1 MVFTISPNKPFIKQ
15 TGLGH
20 VLNLGVIIFSSVF
33 IKKTETDSNR
43 PVSVQFFR
51 TKTSSKRFGSV
62 LARFVSVWVQF
73 GLIFSVSG
81 L

>member
-33 IKKTETDSNR
+33 IKKQKLIQTDRFRFSFLEQKL
-43 PVSVQFFR
+43 VQN
-51 TKTSSKRFGSV
+51 G
-62 LARFVSVWVQF
+62 LARF
-73 GLIFSVSG
+73 
-81 L
+81 